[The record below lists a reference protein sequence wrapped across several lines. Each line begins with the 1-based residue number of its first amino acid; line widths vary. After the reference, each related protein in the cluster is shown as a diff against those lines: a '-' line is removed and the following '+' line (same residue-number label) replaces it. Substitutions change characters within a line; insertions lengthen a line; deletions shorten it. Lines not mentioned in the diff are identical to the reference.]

1 MRHQLSTKLCKAHR
15 KAVKSVKTQKNEMQ
29 QQSKKRAD
37 ELRALDETKSKL
49 ERKQREID
57 EKSIEQKTKDEK
69 LEKRFL
75 KLIDRQRTLDES
87 KKAHQIDEG
96 WLAEVESN
104 LKTAQAQIKE
114 KNNELIREET
124 TWTSN

>member
-1 MRHQLSTKLCKAHR
+1 
-15 KAVKSVKTQKNEMQ
+15 MQ